1 MKYHTLGGVS
11 GSSEPSFSSSK
22 PSLSSFGVS
31 ISLSSSKEPI
41 YSGDTSII
49 ESISVC
55 VGKDCRARGGGPSL
69 LSYLREN
76 YAPLDGQPDFTSC
89 PCMDECAVGPNIS
102 LNKVNG
108 MQVSVGKFKKG
119 EEEAGVERLREK
131 IDYIEEYARKNPPRK
146 R

>member
-1 MKYHTLGGVS
+1 M
-11 GSSEPSFSSSK
+11 
-22 PSLSSFGVS
+22 
-31 ISLSSSKEPI
+31 
-41 YSGDTSII
+41 
-49 ESISVC
+49 
-55 VGKDCRARGGGPSL
+55 
-69 LSYLREN
+69 REN

-108 MQVSVGKFKKG
+108 MQVSVGKFRKG